1 MIPMS
6 RLKAV
11 YKDLATGSDEKSFAQ
26 LTKEVK
32 EEQTQRNLSLQI
44 TPSPTMGTSQ
54 NPEQEMSFQRA
65 SGSPMEGCPADQPP
79 EMDVDPQ
86 VQAGSLSKTVPK
98 TRKRQL
104 YTVARLVVEPDSQG
118 SSQCTTSSQ
127 ETETVIRTKESHSET
142 EARTEE
148 PRPAVVVPD
157 ERNIQNPVTD
167 HEIPAP
173 TRKQP
178 RRSTR

>member
-1 MIPMS
+1 MS
-6 RLKAV
+6 RLEAV

-32 EEQTQRNLSLQI
+32 EEQTRRNLSLHI
-44 TPSPTMGTSQ
+44 TPSPTKGTSQ

-65 SGSPMEGCPADQPP
+65 SGSPMEGSPADQPP

-86 VQAGSLSKTVPK
+86 VQAGSLSKAVPK

-118 SSQCTTSSQ
+118 SSQCTTASQ
-127 ETETVIRTKESHSET
+127 ETKT
-142 EARTEE
+142 EVRTEE
-148 PRPAVVVPD
+148 PRPAVVMPN
-157 ERNIQNPVTD
+157 ERNLQNPVTD

-178 RRSTR
+178 RRSIR